1 MKDQINA
8 IFFAINANENDQE
21 MRDMYT
27 GAVKQMLDSCAE
39 YVHIVVNQEQRIQ
52 MARFRMEG
60 EEFRSYV
67 MSLDTSRRFAHNSLM
82 TDVNVCNRVCKIV
95 GVAPVAPDVSN
106 EDRETYGAFAMK
118 VVEEYFDEKLAH

>member
-1 MKDQINA
+1 MKNQINA
-8 IFFAINANENDQE
+8 ILSAINASEEDQE
-21 MRDMYT
+21 MRDMFT
-27 GAVKQMLDSCAE
+27 GAVKHMLDSCAE

-67 MSLDTSRRFAHNSLM
+67 MSLDTSRRFAHNALM

>member
-1 MKDQINA
+1 
-8 IFFAINANENDQE
+8 
-21 MRDMYT
+21 
-27 GAVKQMLDSCAE
+27 
-39 YVHIVVNQEQRIQ
+39 
-52 MARFRMEG
+52 
-60 EEFRSYV
+60 